1 MTARGRRTYDPSM
14 RGRLLGVAVLVVVAV
29 AGCAEDADPVPR
41 ACFEGPATMLSALE
55 RAPGAV
61 ALADGTRLSRCVSSA
76 RSEGDLQSLGVAFVR
91 VADALRGRAGA
102 RPDAALR
109 LGYLAG
115 AVKAGAAR
123 SSGSIAAQLARRVEQ
138 VATLEQGASASA
150 AAALARGRRAGER
163 GG

>member
-1 MTARGRRTYDPSM
+1 M
-14 RGRLLGVAVLVVVAV
+14 RGRLLGVAVLAVAAV

-41 ACFEGPATMLSALE
+41 ACFDGPAAMLSALE

-61 ALADGTRLSRCVSSA
+61 ALADGTRLSSCVSSA
-76 RSEGDLQSLGVAFVR
+76 RSDGDLQSLGIVFVR
-91 VADALRGRAGA
+91 VADTLRGQAGA
-102 RPDAALR
+102 QPDAALR

-138 VATLEQGASASA
+138 VATLERGASAAA
-150 AAALARGRRAGER
+150 AAALARGRQAGER